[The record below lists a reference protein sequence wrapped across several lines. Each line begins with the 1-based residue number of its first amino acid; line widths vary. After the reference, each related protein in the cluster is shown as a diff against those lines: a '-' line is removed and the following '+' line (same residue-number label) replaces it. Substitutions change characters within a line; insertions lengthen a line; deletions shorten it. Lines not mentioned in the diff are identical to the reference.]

1 MRDLK
6 KIEVG
11 VLNITTH
18 PHSPE
23 KYLQLFQDALAMKR
37 VSVYR
42 GSDHLTFGAFSGIG
56 EAEKIDG
63 IWGVFYIFVNIDTTG
78 PVLNITN
85 GEPIVSKEGEV
96 TFPVP
101 DNLKPNLK
109 RVDFVFFPRGHR
121 LFFSTKTT
129 PLGTEPPRQVSARVL
144 ASGLYRLLNHP
155 DLFEKYGEVNV
166 YTENK
171 AEIIADILRIPSLT
185 KLNITITLPN
195 DDDVSQ
201 QMERLS
207 KKYQSEKI
215 KNVQHNLTGYKEDG
229 LAPDEETQAMMQLAS
244 SNGRVTA
251 IGWRGEERVEISTT
265 DHPEILKAVYA
276 PATESKLQALARI
289 AKESLAKF
297 TGKK

>member
-6 KIEVG
+6 KIDVG

-23 KYLQLFQDALAMKR
+23 KYLQLFQDVLDTKR

-42 GSDHLTFGAFSGIG
+42 GSDHLTFGAFNGIG
-56 EAEKIDG
+56 AAKKIDG

-96 TFPVP
+96 TFPAP
-101 DNLKPNLK
+101 AHLKPNLK
-109 RVDFVFFPRGHR
+109 CVDFVFFPKGHR

-129 PLGTEPPRQVSARVL
+129 PLGTEQPRQISARIL
-144 ASGLYRLLNHP
+144 AGALYRLFNHP

-171 AEIIADILRIPSLT
+171 SEIVADILKIPSLT
-185 KLNITITLPN
+185 KLSIAITLPN

-201 QMERLS
+201 QMARLT
-207 KKYQSEKI
+207 KKYQLEKI
-215 KNVQHNLTGYKEDG
+215 KNVQHNLTGYKEVG
-229 LAPDEETQAMMQLAS
+229 LAPDKETQAMMQLAS
-244 SNGRVTA
+244 SNGSVTA
-251 IGWRGEERVEISTT
+251 IGWSGEERVEISTT
-265 DHPEILKAVYA
+265 DHPEILKGIYS
-276 PATESKLQALARI
+276 PAAESKLQALARI
-289 AKESLAKF
+289 AKNALENF